1 MRSKIGFFWINC
13 LRKVVVLKKTY
24 NMLIKSN
31 LDTLRKHNNTMN
43 VKNGAALS
51 IVLIHITI
59 TIQHITK
66 AHKLI

>member
-1 MRSKIGFFWINC
+1 MRSKIGFFLDKLLKKSSCI
-13 LRKVVVLKKTY
+13 KKTY

-43 VKNGAALS
+43 VKNGAAH
-51 IVLIHITI
+51 LIHIVI